1 MSESEGRRIKSAI
14 ERDMYCIE
22 FARDKLI
29 TYLSE
34 KYPVIK
40 DYVANRTAK
49 DIERGDITNIKLFRV
64 YIENYIKT
72 NSDTAKNATKL
83 VRYLAPSSEGLPLE
97 VYFFSANK
105 DWAYYENFASD
116 VMEHIIAVMP
126 DFELKPYQRA
136 SGVDN
141 RKSTLRKEQK

>member
-1 MSESEGRRIKSAI
+1 M
-14 ERDMYCIE
+14 
-22 FARDKLI
+22 
-29 TYLSE
+29 
-34 KYPVIK
+34 
-40 DYVANRTAK
+40 ANRPAK
-49 DIERGDITNIKLFRV
+49 DIERGEITNIKLFRV
-64 YIENYIKT
+64 YLENYIKI

-116 VMEHIIAVMP
+116 VMDHIIAVMS

-141 RKSTLRKEQK
+141 RKSTLRKEQNIA

>member
-1 MSESEGRRIKSAI
+1 M
-14 ERDMYCIE
+14 
-22 FARDKLI
+22 
-29 TYLSE
+29 
-34 KYPVIK
+34 
-40 DYVANRTAK
+40 
-49 DIERGDITNIKLFRV
+49 
-64 YIENYIKT
+64 
-72 NSDTAKNATKL
+72 

-116 VMEHIIAVMP
+116 VMDHIIAVMS

-141 RKSTLRKEQK
+141 RKSTLRKEQNIA